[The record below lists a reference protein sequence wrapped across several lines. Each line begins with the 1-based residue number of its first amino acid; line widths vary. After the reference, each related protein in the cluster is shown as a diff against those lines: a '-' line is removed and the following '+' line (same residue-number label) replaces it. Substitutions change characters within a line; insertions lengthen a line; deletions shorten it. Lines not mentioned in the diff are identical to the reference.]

1 MADFTSD
8 FWSIYVAVIAFASV
22 VGCGVFLKIQ
32 SVRHVG
38 TQAKTTG
45 HTWDGDL
52 TERNNPL
59 PAWWIWL
66 FYLTIAFSIVYL
78 ILYPGLGSFA
88 GVWGWSSKQAF
99 DDEMRAAQAE
109 YGPLY
114 ERYLKM
120 DLAMVAADPQARGMG
135 QRLFL
140 NHCAQC
146 HGSDAGGSRGFP
158 NLRDKDWLYS
168 SEPASIKASIAEG
181 RNGIMPALAP
191 AIGTAV
197 DVKDVAH
204 YVLSLSGRTH
214 DELRAQRGQSKFAAI
229 CTACHGADGKG
240 NPQLGAPDLTDKIW
254 LHGGSEVAIID
265 TITKGRTGVMPA
277 HKELLGDAKV
287 HLLAAYVLGLSE
299 GTSK

>member
-1 MADFTSD
+1 MADFTSE
-8 FWSIYVAVIAFASV
+8 FWSIYVAIIALASI

-32 SVRHVG
+32 SVRRVRD
-38 TQAKTTG
+38 QSETTG

-52 TERNNPL
+52 TEWNNPM

-78 ILYPGLGSFA
+78 VLYPGLGSFS

-99 DDEMRAAQAE
+99 DEEMKAAQAE

-120 DLAMVAADPQARGMG
+120 DLATVAADPQARGMG

-158 NLRDKDWLYS
+158 SLRDKDWLYGGD
-168 SEPASIKASIAEG
+168 PANIEASIAQG
-181 RNGIMPALAP
+181 RNGIMPALGA
-191 AIGTAV
+191 AIGSAE
-197 DVKDVAH
+197 DIKDVAH

-214 DELRAQRGQSKFAAI
+214 DESRAQRGKSKFDTI
-229 CTACHGADGKG
+229 CAACHGTDGKG
-240 NPQLGAPDLTDKIW
+240 NPQIGAPNLTDKIW
-254 LHGGSEVAIID
+254 LHGGSEAAIIQ
-265 TITKGRTGVMPA
+265 TITKGRTSVMPA
-277 HKELLGDAKV
+277 HKDLLGAAKV
-287 HLLAAYVLGLSE
+287 HLLAAYVLSLSE
-299 GTSK
+299 GTGK